1 MSFQEKTGSGNVG
14 SYVAASWALSMIAA
28 LTLLA
33 RYSIKSWIRWAIPKV
48 SSPERLWG
56 IEDLFYFLSYS
67 FDLTQMVLF
76 QKSFDSGLGCPASTL
91 TGLQIS
97 DTLKYSY
104 IGQVI
109 EVIASMLARIG
120 IMCFLLRCF
129 NGTDMRLR
137 VTILICI
144 AVQIIVNLATD
155 LQVLLMC
162 GSSTSHSANRLAYF
176 RYIWDPLPPD
186 GSVVCQQPVS
196 QLVTGFVQGG
206 FNTALDFFLA
216 ILAGVQ
222 LWRFPLAR
230 KDCSHSFISRFK
242 KLPRE
247 ARNRRLWQTGAISGP
262 LLLSGIAS
270 LVKTTVCRVSVP
282 RSQAKVLANRS
293 VVQQLYTVNSFDAM
307 AHAIALFILLV
318 KIENACLL
326 IAPCAPVFRL
336 LFSLVL
342 KTSVRNSGYPWYGNQ
357 SGSGGQALELETV
370 PHTQVQGT
378 VVMSTMDKNSQTE
391 PSEAV
396 IVRTDIVVEYGSERT
411 A

>member
-1 MSFQEKTGSGNVG
+1 MSVQENTGCGNAG

-76 QKSFDSGLGCPASTL
+76 QQSFDSGLGCPASTL
-91 TGLQIS
+91 IGSQIS
-97 DTLKYSY
+97 DILKYSY
-104 IGQVI
+104 IGQII
-109 EVIASMLARIG
+109 EVIASTLARIG

-129 NGTDMRLR
+129 NGADMRLR

-155 LQVLLMC
+155 LKVLLMC

-176 RYIWDPLPPD
+176 HYIWDPLPTD
-186 GSVVCQQPVS
+186 GSVVCQRPAS
-196 QLVTGFVQGG
+196 QLVTVFVQGG
-206 FNTALDFFLA
+206 LNTALDFFLA
-216 ILAGVQ
+216 VLAGVQ

-230 KDCSHSFISRFK
+230 KDGSHSFISRFK
-242 KLPRE
+242 KLPRG
-247 ARNRRLWQTGAISGP
+247 ARNRRLWQTAAISGP

-270 LVKTTVCRVSVP
+270 LVKTTVCR
-282 RSQAKVLANRS
+282 
-293 VVQQLYTVNSFDAM
+293 QLYTVDKFDAM
-307 AHAIALFILLV
+307 AHAISLFILLV

-342 KTSVRNSGYPWYGNQ
+342 KTGARNLGYPWYGNQ

-378 VVMSTMDKNSQTE
+378 VVMSTMDKNTRTE

-396 IVRTDIVVEYGSERT
+396 IIRTDIMVEYGAERT

>member
-1 MSFQEKTGSGNVG
+1 MSVQENTGCSNAG

-91 TGLQIS
+91 IGSQIS
-97 DTLKYSY
+97 DILKYSY
-104 IGQVI
+104 TGQII
-109 EVIASMLARIG
+109 EVIASTLARIG

-129 NGTDMRLR
+129 NGADTRLR

-162 GSSTSHSANRLAYF
+162 GSRTSHSANRLAYF
-176 RYIWDPLPPD
+176 HYIWDPLPPD
-186 GSVVCQQPVS
+186 GSVVCQQPTS
-196 QLVTGFVQGG
+196 QLVTVFVQGG
-206 FNTALDFFLA
+206 SSQPASFASLLLNPQLGLNTALDFFLA
-216 ILAGVQ
+216 VLAGVQ

-230 KDCSHSFISRFK
+230 KDGSHSFISRFK
-242 KLPRE
+242 KLPRG
-247 ARNRRLWQTGAISGP
+247 ARNRRLWQTAAISGP

-270 LVKTTVCRVSVP
+270 LVKTT
-282 RSQAKVLANRS
+282 
-293 VVQQLYTVNSFDAM
+293 QLYTVNSFDAM
-307 AHAIALFILLV
+307 ADAIALFILLV

-342 KTSVRNSGYPWYGNQ
+342 KTGAQNSGYPWYGNQ

-378 VVMSTMDKNSQTE
+378 VVMSTMDKNTRSE

-396 IVRTDIVVEYGSERT
+396 IIRTDIMVEYGSERT